1 VFLYLSSKEPKMKDP
16 KLLDLYS
23 DYLLA
28 SFRMATATGL
38 SELTNQALSH
48 DKISRFLGQEA
59 FTAKDYWY
67 CIKRLVRRVEH
78 ADAIIKIDDTIEN
91 KPHSTENEVICW
103 HWDHSKKPK
112 AGLTK
117 GINILNFLY
126 QSPLGIEL
134 PLAFEIIRKSEAYVD
149 SKSGQVKKRSPRSK
163 NEMLRDQLF
172 AITTYNRVPYRYVV
186 WDTWFSAK
194 ENFEFVHLKLKKHFI
209 GALKSNRKVALNMED
224 KLEGKFHR
232 VNALELQ
239 AGQAI
244 PVYLKGL
251 DFPVLLVKQTFTN
264 KDGSTGDLY
273 LVTND
278 LDLDASTICT
288 TYATRWGVEIF
299 HKSLKQNVGLEKS
312 PTKHEISQCNH
323 VFAAMIAWTKLELLS
338 LKEQT
343 NHFALKTKMYV
354 NALRAAYQEVQRL
367 KAFVPQI
374 DQPEL
379 LATSLLK

>member
-1 VFLYLSSKEPKMKDP
+1 MKDP

-38 SELTNQALSH
+38 SELTDQALSH
-48 DKISRFLGQEA
+48 DKVSRFLGQEA

-67 CIKRLVRRVEH
+67 CIKRLVRSVEH
-78 ADAIIKIDDTIEN
+78 PDAIIKIDDTIEE

-112 AGLTK
+112 AGHVK

-134 PLAFEIIRKSEAYVD
+134 PVAFEIIRKSEEYVD

-172 AITTYNRVPYRYVV
+172 VLTKYNRVPFRYVV

-194 ENFEFVHLKLKKHFI
+194 ENFEFVHFKLKKHFI
-209 GALKSNRKVALNMED
+209 GALKSNRKVALSMED

-232 VNALELQ
+232 VDGLELQ
-239 AGQAI
+239 AGQANT
-244 PVYLKGL
+244 VYLKGL
-251 DFPVLLVKQTFTN
+251 DFPLQLVKQAFTN

-278 LDLDASTICT
+278 LDLDAPAICT
-288 TYATRWGVEIF
+288 TYETRWGVEVF

-312 PTKHEISQCNH
+312 PTKHETSQCNH

-338 LKEQT
+338 VKEQA

-354 NALRAAYQEVQRL
+354 KALRAAYEEVQRL
-367 KAFVPQI
+367 KAFVPKI
-374 DQPEL
+374 DQPDL
-379 LATSLLK
+379 TNTSLLR

>member
-1 VFLYLSSKEPKMKDP
+1 MKDP

-38 SELTNQALSH
+38 SELTDQALSH

-67 CIKRLVRRVEH
+67 CIKRLVRSVEH
-78 ADAIIKIDDTIEN
+78 PDAIIKVDDTIEE
-91 KPHSTENEVICW
+91 KPHSTENEVITW

-112 AGLTK
+112 AGHTK

-126 QSPLGIEL
+126 QSPVGIEL
-134 PLAFEIIRKSEAYVD
+134 PLAFEIVRKSEEYVD

-172 AITTYNRVPYRYVV
+172 AITKYNRVPYRYVV

-194 ENFEFVHLKLKKHFI
+194 ENFEFVHFKLKKHFI
-209 GALKSNRKVALNMED
+209 GALKSNRKVALSMED

-232 VNALELQ
+232 IDGLDLQ

-244 PVYLKGL
+244 TVYLKGL
-251 DFPVLLVKQTFTN
+251 DFPVQLVKQTFTN

-278 LDLDASTICT
+278 LDLDAPAICT
-288 TYATRWGVEIF
+288 TYETRWGVEVF

-338 LKEQT
+338 VKEQT

-354 NALRAAYQEVQRL
+354 KALRAAYQEVQRL
-367 KAFVPQI
+367 KAFVPKI
-374 DQPEL
+374 DQPHPVHTPL
-379 LATSLLK
+379 LR

>member
-1 VFLYLSSKEPKMKDP
+1 MKDP

-23 DYLLA
+23 DYLIA

-38 SELTNQALSH
+38 SELTDQALSH

-59 FTAKDYWY
+59 FTSKDYWH
-67 CIKRLVRRVEH
+67 CIKKLVRQVEH
-78 ADAIIKIDDTIEN
+78 PDALIKIDDTIEE
-91 KPHSTENEVICW
+91 KPHSTENEIISW

-112 AGLTK
+112 AGHTK

-126 QSPLGIEL
+126 QSPKGIEL
-134 PLAFEIIRKSEAYVD
+134 PLSFEIVRKTQAYV
-149 SKSGQVKKRSPRSK
+149 SKSGKIKKRSPRSK
-163 NEMLRDQLF
+163 NEMLRDQLYV
-172 AITTYNRVPYRYVV
+172 ITKYNRVPYRYVV
-186 WDTWFSAK
+186 WDTWFSSK
-194 ENFEFVHLKLKKHFI
+194 ENFEFVHYQLQKHFI

-232 VNALELQ
+232 VEALELQ

-244 PVYLKGL
+244 TVYAKGL
-251 DFPVLLVKQTFTN
+251 DFPVQLVKQVFTN

-278 LDLDASTICT
+278 LDLDAPAICT
-288 TYATRWGVEIF
+288 TYEKRWGVEIF

-312 PTKHEISQCNH
+312 PTKHEISQSNH

-338 LKEQT
+338 CKEQA
-343 NHFALKTKMYV
+343 NHFALKSKIYV
-354 NALRAAYQEVQRL
+354 KALQAAFEELQRL
-367 KAFVPQI
+367 KSFVPKI
-374 DQPEL
+374 AAAES
-379 LATSLLK
+379 ATTSLLR